1 MNTLIKVS
9 DARCH
14 PISARHLTWP
24 QGEFVNTAREQLAQI
39 GRAFA
44 RGDKRTVDQ
53 AYEELKATSLRRLR
67 ETVSR
72 NSPLNSWKEMKGSL
86 MSQRIF
92 NSNRRQILFATWL
105 SALCL
110 IALSTQAATITVT
123 YTNDSGVGS
132 LRQAIADANDGDT
145 IHFAITGTITL
156 TTGELLV
163 DKSVTING
171 PGSDN
176 LTVDG
181 NHASHVFHVSGGVT
195 ASITG
200 LSITNR
206 SVSDNYGGGIY
217 NDHSTLTMSDC
228 AIIDNLASFGGGIY
242 NT

>member
-67 ETVSR
+67 KTVWR

-92 NSNRRQILFATWL
+92 NSNRRRILFASCL
-105 SALCL
+105 SAVCL
-110 IALSTQAATITVT
+110 IALNAQAATISVT
-123 YTNDSGVGS
+123 NTNDSGAGS
-132 LRQAIADANDGDT
+132 LRQAILDAHDGDT
-145 IHFAITGTITL
+145 VNF
-156 TTGELLV
+156 
-163 DKSVTING
+163 
-171 PGSDN
+171 
-176 LTVDG
+176 
-181 NHASHVFHVSGGVT
+181 GV
-195 ASITG
+195 
-200 LSITNR
+200 
-206 SVSDNYGGGIY
+206 
-217 NDHSTLTMSDC
+217 
-228 AIIDNLASFGGGIY
+228 
-242 NT
+242 